1 MEYKKIFSYNKRIE
15 KTAYMN
21 WRIDSRNQIDNMINI
36 ADGYKQS
43 TLILTQQCLENNL
56 DKKADIIIFPILFNA
71 NHAIELY
78 FKSIMWAI
86 NTLLNRNKKYEG
98 KHNIYQMFTVVKS
111 LILEFEKDKEKYK
124 YFKKITENLEKYLN
138 ELNEQI
144 EFTEGRRK
152 FDGMDFSRYPFATNN
167 HSHFYVETFDNI
179 VVDLENFLER
189 FKEIFYELENL
200 AKYYSYLVDEEK
212 DARSYY

>member
-86 NTLLNRNKKYEG
+86 NTLLNRNKKL
-98 KHNIYQMFTVVKS
+98 NSFKS

>member
-111 LILEFEKDKEKYK
+111 LILEFEKGKEKRK

-144 EFTEGRRK
+144 EFTEGTRK

-167 HSHFYVETFDNI
+167 HNHFYVETFDNV

>member
-200 AKYYSYLVDEEK
+200 AKYYSYLVDKEK